1 MTTQDTHHDPSTTS
15 AASAAELVTRLS
27 DQVSTLVRDELELAT
42 AELKR
47 KGGQAGV
54 GVGLSGAG
62 VVLAWFGVAALVT
75 AGVLGLAEAVPAWL
89 AAMIVGLA
97 LLLVAAVL
105 ARVGVGRVKA
115 ATPPVP
121 QRAIH
126 ETRADVAAVK
136 EGLHR

>member
-1 MTTQDTHHDPSTTS
+1 MTTQDTRNPQRDAST
-15 AASAAELVTRLS
+15 AELMARLS
-27 DQVSTLVRDELELAT
+27 DQVGTLVRDELELAT

-75 AGVLGLAEAVPAWL
+75 AGVLGLAQAVPAWL
-89 AAMIVGLA
+89 AALIVGLA

-105 ARVGVGRVKA
+105 TKVGVGRVKDA
-115 ATPPVP
+115 APPVP
-121 QRAIH
+121 QRAIQ